1 MYMLCV
7 FRKKC
12 VDFFPRENCCLCP
25 HANMGT
31 IAVTVVFIFH
41 HQFTDSVNQRATY
54 IRVMQAILLTS

>member
-7 FRKKC
+7 FRKEC

-31 IAVTVVFIFH
+31 IAVTVVFIFYH
-41 HQFTDSVNQRATY
+41 
-54 IRVMQAILLTS
+54 